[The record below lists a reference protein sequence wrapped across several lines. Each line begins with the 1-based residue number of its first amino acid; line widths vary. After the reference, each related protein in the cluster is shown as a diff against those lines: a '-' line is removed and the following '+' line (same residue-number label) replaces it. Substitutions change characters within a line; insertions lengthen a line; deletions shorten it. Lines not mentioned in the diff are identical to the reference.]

1 MALSKTYFSSIA
13 FVQEVLLWTGLAN
26 LVVLPITLA
35 YFPSLIPEGA
45 TNLLF
50 TVSLTA
56 VFLVMSIR
64 PLADLFPAVSW
75 LRPLVIL
82 RKGFGVFSASIIVS
96 FMLMNIMTDAGPYL
110 SAFFS
115 AKHWSL
121 GGYHIL
127 APLGDISALILLI
140 TSNKFSKRILGGNW
154 KRVQKLAYMYFY
166 SGALYEYL
174 VLGQA
179 FAFWFALAVFA
190 LSAAA
195 FIVKRTEYAPR
206 LAV

>member
-1 MALSKTYFSSIA
+1 MPLSKTYFSAIA
-13 FVQEVLLWTGLAN
+13 YIQEVLLWAGLAN
-26 LVVLPITLA
+26 LVVLPIILS
-35 YFPSLIPEGA
+35 YLPSFISDTA
-45 TNLLF
+45 TSFLF
-50 TVSLTA
+50 TLSLTS
-56 VFLVMSIR
+56 VFFVMIVR
-64 PLADLFPAVSW
+64 PLADLFPRVAW

-127 APLGDISALILLI
+127 APLGDVSALILLI
-140 TSNKFSKRILGGNW
+140 TSNKFSKRVLGMNW
-154 KRVQKLAYMYFY
+154 KRIQKLAYVYFY

-174 VLGQA
+174 VLGQD
-179 FAFWFALAVFA
+179 FAFWFALIVFG

-195 FIVKRTEYAPR
+195 FIAKRVRVAP
-206 LAV
+206 LPA